1 LGFVRVAVFAFAG
14 IRDALACFTR
24 RPCAGRHLLF
34 FAAAKKSRQKKAA
47 NTANISSC
55 LRAPNGSYA
64 SHGNHVT
71 HARCQ
76 RSCVTHHPLHT
87 PASQHAVPNIPSPPR
102 WQTVCRLSHRTGSAL
117 TRNTNLAFQ
126 SGVVRVWRESLHTVC
141 HLGGTNH
148 SLPLARAW
156 ECEAGE
162 ALIQSVGNA
171 RQQRRCRV
179 KHKTGWGPSGKHK
192 SWRC

>member
-1 LGFVRVAVFAFAG
+1 MLVAS
-14 IRDALACFTR
+14 ALALRITRFTR
-24 RPCAGRHLLF
+24 PRRSMPYRIFHRRPGGKLCVGCR
-34 FAAAKKSRQKKAA
+34 
-47 NTANISSC
+47 TAQ
-55 LRAPNGSYA
+55 
-64 SHGNHVT
+64 V
-71 HARCQ
+71 
-76 RSCVTHHPLHT
+76 
-87 PASQHAVPNIPSPPR
+87 
-102 WQTVCRLSHRTGSAL
+102 SAL
-117 TRNTNLAFQ
+117 TRSTNLAFQ